1 MFFKKKEKEMDKEL
15 AKIKELVFDYVRYI
29 CYEIEAERLMG
40 QSTGAFTADEFAKMM
55 EDSLNEANAFYCDM
69 KPEEILKERM
79 ENKTDV
85 KVIKV
90 EL

>member
-1 MFFKKKEKEMDKEL
+1 MFFKKKKEPDKEL
-15 AKIKELVFDYVRYI
+15 AKIKELVFDNIRYI

-40 QSTGAFTADEFAKMM
+40 QSIGAFTADEFAEMM

-69 KPEEILKERM
+69 KPEEILQERM

-90 EL
+90 EI